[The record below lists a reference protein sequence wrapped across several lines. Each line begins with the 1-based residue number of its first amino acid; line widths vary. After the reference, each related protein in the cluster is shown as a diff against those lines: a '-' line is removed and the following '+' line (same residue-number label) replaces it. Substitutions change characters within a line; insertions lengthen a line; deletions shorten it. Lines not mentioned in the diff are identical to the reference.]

1 MTLLLWAWLLSI
13 AGAGLFFAAGDVW
26 SRQRRASY
34 EAHAL
39 ATLGAEIEATR
50 AHMLEQEHGKQEL
63 RANEAKLSGELSRS
77 QLEIEQL
84 RAELT
89 RARERAEGLER
100 ELNSVHSEVRNKPKT
115 QVSAPPPPAGAKS
128 VPAAAAS
135 DGSNAARSRTLEL
148 ELARAKSERE
158 AAQKQ
163 LEAERA
169 QHEQLQKSDAAQLK
183 SAEQKLLANQVQLKS
198 LEQEIQNNAAQLKA
212 AEARVQELTQRAAP
226 DAATAALEQELGLT
240 RESLRARDAQ
250 LEQVREEAARLRSV
264 EHELERARREV
275 SELAEQT
282 RLLRA
287 EAYASNGTPR
297 KRSER
302 PPSIS
307 TRGNALQSIVDTET
321 ETGRAKSAVIADELG
336 LVVAASGL
344 VHEYGDAL
352 AALGAY
358 LADVGTK
365 TRDVLPLHEVRQV
378 VVRDDHDMTLTVR
391 PLATEDP
398 GLALVTLTVDAN
410 TTARMEEPSYLR

>member
-1 MTLLLWAWLLSI
+1 VTLLLWAWLLSI

-26 SRQRRASY
+26 SRQRRASH

-39 ATLGAEIEATR
+39 NTLGAEIEATR

-63 RANEAKLSGELSRS
+63 RAIETKLSGELART
-77 QLEIEQL
+77 QIELDRL
-84 RAELT
+84 RGELNT
-89 RARERAEGLER
+89 AKERADALEH
-100 ELNSVHSEVRNKPKT
+100 ELSAAQTELRKPRT
-115 QVSAPPPPAGAKS
+115 VVSAPPPAAGVKSQPATSSDSSS
-128 VPAAAAS
+128 V
-135 DGSNAARSRTLEL
+135 ARSRALEQ
-148 ELARAKSERE
+148 ELARAKAERE
-158 AAQKQ
+158 VAQKQ
-163 LEAERA
+163 LETERS
-169 QHEQLQKSDAAQLK
+169 QNQQQRQSDAAQLK
-183 SAEQKLLANQVQLKS
+183 STEQQLLSNSSQLKS
-198 LEQEIQNNAAQLKA
+198 LEQQIADNAAQLKA
-212 AEARVQELTQRAAP
+212 SEAKIFELTQRAAP
-226 DAATAALEQELGLT
+226 DSQTAALEQELGLT
-240 RESLRARDAQ
+240 RESLRVRDNQ
-250 LEQVREEAARLRSV
+250 LEQLREDAARLRGV
-264 EHELERARREV
+264 EQDLERARREV

-302 PPSIS
+302 PPTIS
-307 TRGNALQSIVDTET
+307 TRGNSLQLIVDTET

-398 GLALVTLTVDAN
+398 GLALVTLAVGAN
-410 TTARMEEPSYLR
+410 TAARMDEPSYLR

>member
-13 AGAGLFFAAGDVW
+13 LGAGLFFVAGDVW

-63 RANEAKLSGELSRS
+63 RANEAKLSAELSRS
-77 QLEIEQL
+77 QLELDQL
-84 RAELT
+84 RSELT

-100 ELNSVHSEVRNKPKT
+100 ELNTVQSEVRSKPKT

-128 VPAAAAS
+128 LPAAAS
-135 DGSNAARSRTLEL
+135 DGSIAARSRTLES

-169 QHEQLQKSDAAQLK
+169 RHEQLQKSDAAQLK
-183 SAEQKLLANQVQLKS
+183 SAEQKLQSSQAQLKS
-198 LEQEIQNNAAQLKA
+198 LEQESQNNAAQLKA

-250 LEQVREEAARLRSV
+250 LEQMREEAARLRSV

-302 PPSIS
+302 PASIS

-398 GLALVTLTVDAN
+398 GLALVTLTVDVN